1 MRAFAFRYHEDPAR
15 LDTLYA
21 RLTETVKTDSHLDN
35 FLALAQA
42 APSSGA
48 TIRARTAD
56 DKLAAYERGRQAGQR
71 ADELAPRNALA
82 HLWLAINAGRWGQ
95 TKGVLRSLFLLPTV
109 REHMEAALELDPRL
123 LPAYTLAGTVYA
135 EVPGLFGGDLE
146 KSEAL
151 FRRASRWIRR
161 WTGARVG
168 LGRTPDQARPA

>member
-1 MRAFAFRYHEDPAR
+1 ME
-15 LDTLYA
+15 
-21 RLTETVKTDSHLDN
+21 
-35 FLALAQA
+35 
-42 APSSGA
+42 
-48 TIRARTAD
+48 

-71 ADELAPRNALA
+71 AVELAPRNALA
-82 HLWLAINAGRWGQ
+82 HLWLAVNAGRWGQ

-123 LPAYTLAGTVYA
+123 VPAYTLAGTVYA

-151 FRRASRWIRR
+151 FRKGLALDPR

-168 LGRTPDQARPA
+168 LARTLLKRGRRDEARRELEAVVAERAPRNLADWTLKDSRDARDLLAALAKAQ